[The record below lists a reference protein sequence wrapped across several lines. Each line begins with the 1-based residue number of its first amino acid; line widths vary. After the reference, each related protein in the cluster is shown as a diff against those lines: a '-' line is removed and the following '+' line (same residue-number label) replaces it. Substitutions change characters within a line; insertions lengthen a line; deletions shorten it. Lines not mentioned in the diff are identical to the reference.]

1 MTIFA
6 INKNTFAIGTAGK
19 RAAYVVR
26 KTGKKVHGVRGQR
39 PVLNDRYKKA
49 SPGKEI
55 AAALKAGAEA

>member
-1 MTIFA
+1 MNIFA
-6 INKNTFAIGTAGK
+6 INKNTFAIGPAGK

-39 PVLNDRYKKA
+39 PVLDSRYKKA

-55 AAALKAGAEA
+55 VAALKAGAEA